1 MKTCSARSKGR
12 DQYPS
17 ANRET
22 NDKRNIQYNPRLSI
36 SFMTRTIKFVMNHYE
51 KNSEM
56 LVFNYENVKIL
67 EEFLFQ
73 FFSSFSFLLIVV
85 AVA

>member
-1 MKTCSARSKGR
+1 MKTCSARSKRR

-22 NDKRNIQYNPRLSI
+22 NDKRN
-36 SFMTRTIKFVMNHYE
+36 MHTIPTVIDIFHDKDHQVCHE
-51 KNSEM
+51 SLRKNSEM
-56 LVFNYENVKIL
+56 LVINYENVKIL
-67 EEFLFQ
+67 KEFLFQ